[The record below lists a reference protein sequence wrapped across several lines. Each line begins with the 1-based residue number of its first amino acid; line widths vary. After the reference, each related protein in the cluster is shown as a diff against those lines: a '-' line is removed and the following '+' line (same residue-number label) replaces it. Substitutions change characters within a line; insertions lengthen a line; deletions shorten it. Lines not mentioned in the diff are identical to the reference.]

1 MRAFPD
7 DFYKVVSTATML
19 SDNVSIIK
27 FLAREGDRSSLV
39 AMAMGEQGIISRVLG
54 LRAGS
59 VFTFA
64 SASAG
69 QETARG
75 HQTAQELRNVYRI
88 EQEDADTLVYG
99 VGGDPV
105 PHSLSPAILHA
116 PFPRGRVNDVNIAL
130 N

>member
-54 LRAGS
+54 GRAGS
-59 VFTFA
+59 EFTFA

-75 HQTAQELRNVYRI
+75 QVTAQELRNGYRI
-88 EQEDADTLVYG
+88 EQVDAATRVYG
-99 VGGDPV
+99 LVGDPGA
-105 PHSLSPAILHA
+105 PSRSPASC
-116 PFPRGRVNDVNIAL
+116 DV
-130 N
+130 